1 MADNSIKRISYFILT
16 VFVFSFILS
25 FFYITNSSSQEQQP
39 NQILIKNVNVFDG
52 NTNGLKKNMSV
63 LVEGNLIKQ
72 IGQYGTVKANKG
84 ITVIDGGGRTL
95 MPGLIDMH
103 SHLATGE
110 GLAEGRD
117 DWDAYAIGAIA
128 GRNLVTILEQGFTT
142 TRGAGGPELGLA
154 KAVNKGRIPGPRYY
168 PSGPWISQTAGHG
181 DFGYWTDP
189 VGHKDYSELSETS
202 HVVDG
207 VPEVLRAVRYNLRK
221 GATQIKLMGGGG
233 VSSEFDPLH
242 VTQLTLEEMKAAVQA
257 AEDWGTYVMVHAYH
271 DRSVNRAIDAGA
283 RCIEHGF
290 LMSENTIKRMAKE
303 GVALS
308 LQGFVGIQSFAKP
321 EEITFLSKDQQAKAL
336 RINQNGKKMIEL
348 ARMHRVLIVSGG
360 DTFGV
365 NLLEQNI
372 ENVIIEV
379 ELGFSPYEA
388 LKHATSNA
396 AEVLSWSG
404 ELNPFKEG
412 PLGVI
417 EPGAYADLLVID
429 GNPLEDLTVLRNRDN
444 LKVIMKD
451 GKIYKNTIN

>member
-1 MADNSIKRISYFILT
+1 MKLNRFYTLSLITIIALI
-16 VFVFSFILS
+16 VFAPIALAAKKAAPKQV
-25 FFYITNSSSQEQQP
+25 
-39 NQILIKNVNVFDG
+39 LIKNVNIF
-52 NTNGLKKNMSV
+52 NGHDAKLAMGQDV
-63 LVEGNLIKQ
+63 LVEGNLIKKV
-72 IGQYGTVKANKG
+72 GKGLKAGKG
-84 ITVIDGGGRTL
+84 ATVIKGGGRTL

-117 DWDAYAIGAIA
+117 NWDAYAIGAIA

-154 KAVNKGRIPGPRYY
+154 KAVNKGRIPGPRYF
-168 PSGPWISQTAGHG
+168 PSGPWISQTAGHA
-181 DFGYWTDP
+181 DLGYWTDP
-189 VGHKDYSELSETS
+189 IGFKDYSELTETS

-221 GATQIKLMGGGG
+221 GATQIKLMAGGG

-242 VTQLTLEEMKAAVQA
+242 VTQFTLEEMKAAVQA
-257 AEDWGTYVMVHAYH
+257 AKDWGTYVMVHAYH
-271 DRSVNRAIDAGA
+271 DRSINRAIDAGV

-290 LMSENTIKRMAKE
+290 LMSEETVKRMAKE

-308 LQGFVGIQSFAKP
+308 LQGFMGIQSFAKP
-321 EEITFLSKDQQAKAL
+321 EEITFFSKDQQAKA
-336 RINQNGKKMIEL
+336 RRVNKGGKQMIEW
-348 ARMHRVLIVSGG
+348 ARKHGVLIVSGG
-360 DTFGV
+360 DTFGEAF
-365 NLLEQNI
+365 LAKNI
-372 ENVIIEV
+372 ENVIIEG

-396 AEVLSWSG
+396 AVVLSWSG

-412 PLGVI
+412 PLGII
-417 EPGAYADLLVID
+417 EPGAYADLLIVE
-429 GNPLEDLTVLRNRDN
+429 GNPLKDLTVLRDYRKN

-451 GKIYKNTIN
+451 GKIYKNTLK